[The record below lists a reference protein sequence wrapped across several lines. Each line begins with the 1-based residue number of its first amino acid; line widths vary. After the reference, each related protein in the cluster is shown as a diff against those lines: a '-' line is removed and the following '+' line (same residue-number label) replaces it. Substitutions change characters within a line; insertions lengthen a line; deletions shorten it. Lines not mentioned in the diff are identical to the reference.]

1 MCHTLACI
9 GCYPRRIERSVDVQE
24 PPRAH
29 IDPSIRR
36 AQQPS
41 PDVEGSTSISA
52 IQPQQQT
59 VPACYLR
66 APVGAQLPSDVDE
79 AGAQAP
85 SRVGHDGTVSQQGE
99 DLSVS
104 ESPATPSSVSAS
116 EVGIA
121 RSSMDQLPGI
131 NELAEEELSDAELA
145 AAMRAVLSVRKG
157 RQR

>member
-1 MCHTLACI
+1 M
-9 GCYPRRIERSVDVQE
+9 QE
-24 PPRAH
+24 PPHAH
-29 IDPSIRR
+29 LDPSIQR
-36 AQQPS
+36 AQRPN
-41 PDVEGSTSISA
+41 PDVEGSASISA

-66 APVGAQLPSDVDE
+66 APVGAQLPAAVDE
-79 AGAQAP
+79 AGAQTS
-85 SRVGHDGTVSQQGE
+85 SRVGHGGTVSEQGE

-121 RSSMDQLPGI
+121 RSPMDQLPGI